1 MRRMCNNVMA
11 KPNFLAESMGNGVM
25 FNPRVYERP
34 VSLDAEIDEARN
46 EKGGQDEQHPIA

>member
-11 KPNFLAESMGNGVM
+11 KLNFLAESMGNGVM

-34 VSLDAEIDEARN
+34 VSLDAEIDEACN
-46 EKGGQDEQHPIA
+46 EQGRQDEQHPIA